1 MPVSPN
7 TLEGF
12 QKWHILPE
20 KAHRSEK
27 LLWTNCALVELLSF
41 VEDNRVIRVISKK
54 SRLPA
59 HYLSLVQQEYQQLK
73 HHLWDLIPSWAFFL
87 ENDELWRGMVT
98 AFCSPV
104 SIAYDIFASDE
115 NWNIFKKE
123 IDTSKSLQDDID
135 MFIFGYKKLRWE
147 WFYVDLWGD
156 ENLVITREWRLK
168 YIDSFSIN
176 MQWRKTLKSV
186 SEERFAKIEKLSTLP
201 S

>member
-12 QKWHILPE
+12 QKGHILPE

-27 LLWTNCALVELLSF
+27 LLGTNCALVELLSF

-73 HHLWDLIPSWAFFL
+73 HHLGDLIPSGAFFL
-87 ENDELWRGMVT
+87 ENDELGRGMVT

-135 MFIFGYKKLRWE
+135 MFIFGYKKLRGE
-147 WFYVDLWGD
+147 GFYVDLWGD
-156 ENLVITREWRLK
+156 ENLVITREGRLK

-176 MQWRKTLKSV
+176 MQGRKTLKSV